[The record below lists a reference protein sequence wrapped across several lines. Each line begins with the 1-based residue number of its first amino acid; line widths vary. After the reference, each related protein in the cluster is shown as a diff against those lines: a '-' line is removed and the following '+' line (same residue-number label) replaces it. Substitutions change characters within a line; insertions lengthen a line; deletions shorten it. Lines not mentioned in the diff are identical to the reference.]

1 MYWNKNKKKY
11 IAVIFGGILILVIL
25 CLGDYGIR
33 YYNAPIEKDYKYIG
47 TGMLVHLS
55 DFTNGELVSVEMRG
69 KTAHYIWGNQE
80 DYIQGNVWVNGEKIF
95 GKDDMEIVGLFINAE
110 PYYSCITSTEKN
122 NLGNMFII
130 SKDLQTILCGVT
142 IDEEEFLL
150 VTPAED
156 GTTANNMI
164 KTAEKQ
170 SQAFS
175 QWLSNARRGIKD

>member
-1 MYWNKNKKKY
+1 
-11 IAVIFGGILILVIL
+11 
-25 CLGDYGIR
+25 
-33 YYNAPIEKDYKYIG
+33 
-47 TGMLVHLS
+47 MLVRLS

-130 SKDLQTILCGVT
+130 SKDLQTILCGVA

-156 GTTANNMI
+156 GTTANNTI

-175 QWLSNARRGIKD
+175 QWLSNARRGITD

>member
-11 IAVIFGGILILVIL
+11 IAIIFGGILILVIL
-25 CLGDYGIR
+25 CMGDYGIR

-47 TGMLVHLS
+47 TGMLVRLS

-80 DYIQGNVWVNGEKIF
+80 DYIQ
-95 GKDDMEIVGLFINAE
+95 
-110 PYYSCITSTEKN
+110 
-122 NLGNMFII
+122 GNMFII

-164 KTAEKQ
+164 KAAEKQ

-175 QWLSNARRGIKD
+175 QWLSNARRGITD

>member
-1 MYWNKNKKKY
+1 MEKK
-11 IAVIFGGILILVIL
+11 F
-25 CLGDYGIR
+25 
-33 YYNAPIEKDYKYIG
+33 
-47 TGMLVHLS
+47 
-55 DFTNGELVSVEMRG
+55 
-69 KTAHYIWGNQE
+69 
-80 DYIQGNVWVNGEKIF
+80 F

>member
-1 MYWNKNKKKY
+1 MDWNKNKKKY
-11 IAVIFGGILILVIL
+11 IAVIAGGILIFVIL
-25 CLGDYGIR
+25 CIGDYGIR
-33 YYNAPIEKDYKYIG
+33 YYNTPIQKDYEYIG

-80 DYIQGNVWVNGEKIF
+80 DYIQGNVWINGEKIF
-95 GKDDMEIVGLFINAE
+95 GKDDMEVVGLFIDAE
-110 PYYSCITSTEKN
+110 PYYSCITSIEENTP
-122 NLGNMFII
+122 GNMFII
-130 SKDLQTILCGVT
+130 SKDLKTILCGVV
-142 IDEEEFLL
+142 INEEEFLL

-175 QWLSNARRGIKD
+175 YWLSDARREITD

>member
-11 IAVIFGGILILVIL
+11 IAIIFGGILILVIL

-47 TGMLVHLS
+47 TGKLVRLS

-80 DYIQGNVWVNGEKIF
+80 DYIQ
-95 GKDDMEIVGLFINAE
+95 
-110 PYYSCITSTEKN
+110 
-122 NLGNMFII
+122 GNMFII

-164 KTAEKQ
+164 KAAEKQ

-175 QWLSNARRGIKD
+175 QWLSNARRGITD

>member
-1 MYWNKNKKKY
+1 M
-11 IAVIFGGILILVIL
+11 IL

-33 YYNAPIEKDYKYIG
+33 YYNAPIEKDYIYIG
-47 TGMLVHLS
+47 TGMLVRLS

-110 PYYSCITSTEKN
+110 PYYSCITSTKKN

-156 GTTANNMI
+156 GTTANNM
-164 KTAEKQ
+164 KNNMLE
-170 SQAFS
+170 F
-175 QWLSNARRGIKD
+175 IKDRVN